1 MADSS
6 PFPGDMFNSLDAE
19 LPSDVTALL
28 EACQGRRGRHG
39 EALAWSVAELRTRN
53 QEMRTVPA
61 FQSLYMPFD
70 HLLFFGDSGN
80 GDLFAL
86 AIDADGRVRRSDVFC
101 WHHETDARVWFA
113 SGPSQYIAKRLAPT
127 E

>member
-6 PFPGDMFNSLDAE
+6 SFPDDAFNSFDAE

-28 EACQGRRGRHG
+28 EACQGRRDRHG

-53 QEMRTVPA
+53 QEMRTAPA

-86 AIDADGRVRRSDVFC
+86 AIDAD
-101 WHHETDARVWFA
+101 
-113 SGPSQYIAKRLAPT
+113 
-127 E
+127 

>member
-6 PFPGDMFNSLDAE
+6 PFPDDAFNSLDVP

-28 EACQGRRGRHG
+28 EACQGRRDRHR
-39 EALAWSVAELRTRN
+39 EALAWSAAELRARN
-53 QEMRTVPA
+53 QEMRTTPA
-61 FQSLYMPFD
+61 FRGLYMPFD

-86 AIDADGRVRRSDVFC
+86 AIDADGRVRRRDVFC
-101 WHHETDARVWFA
+101 WDHETGGRVWFA
-113 SGPSQYIAKRLAPT
+113 KGTSEYIAKRLAPA